1 MLGISSYLP
10 QKEDTPSATPKSE
23 GESTSAESAAAGGKE
38 ETTPTTEDAKKEG
51 EDAKEE
57 AEKGEMESEGYRED
71 ILDGVSDDDQVMLK
85 VSTSSCQRHPQ
96 GNAM

>member
-23 GESTSAESAAAGGKE
+23 GESTGADPATAEGKE
-38 ETTPTTEDAKKEG
+38 ATPTAAEDAKKE
-51 EDAKEE
+51 EEEAKDE

-71 ILDGVSDDDQVMLK
+71 ILEGVSDDDQLMLK
-85 VSTSSCQRHPQ
+85 VSVSFHWSRGVT
-96 GNAM
+96 NK